1 MNFKFRFDAPKN
13 LLLSPEYQFYFP
25 PNFSPTT
32 GHPPSS
38 TNYTKVGGRS
48 TASRQRDFIE
58 QMLPHALATQDLT
71 GVPASVSLAQAALE
85 SGWGKHAPG
94 NNFFGIKGT
103 GPAGSQYLYTTEF
116 SGGKK
121 LRIKAKFRRYQD
133 PLQSFIDHAQLLS
146 KGRTLS
152 HVMAFKG
159 NSRAFV
165 HALQSGKYKYATDP
179 QYEEKIMKIIRA
191 HGLQRYDRS
200 EP

>member
-1 MNFKFRFDAPKN
+1 
-13 LLLSPEYQFYFP
+13 
-25 PNFSPTT
+25 
-32 GHPPSS
+32 
-38 TNYTKVGGRS
+38 
-48 TASRQRDFIE
+48 
-58 QMLPHALATQDLT
+58 MLPHALATQDLT

-116 SGGKK
+116 RGGAK
-121 LRIKAKFRRYQD
+121 LRLKAKFRRYQD

-159 NSRAFV
+159 DSRAFV

-200 EP
+200 ET